1 MLPHGVAVVATVL
14 VVGAL
19 FGGLAA
25 LISSEI
31 GALLADEDFVAS
43 IDEAVDDAY
52 DALNRFASLCLP
64 VCLPLSLSL
73 CLSVSLS
80 PCLSVSDCVWLW
92 LWMWMWMCVQVRRDG
107 AAVAGVRQVDCG

>member
-1 MLPHGVAVVATVL
+1 M
-14 VVGAL
+14 
-19 FGGLAA
+19 
-25 LISSEI
+25 
-31 GALLADEDFVAS
+31 AS

-52 DALNRFASLCLP
+52 DALNRFASLGLP
-64 VCLPLSLSL
+64 VCLSVCLSVSLSL

-107 AAVAGVRQVDCG
+107 AEVAGVRQVDCG